1 MDIFMFVFFLLEAV
15 VGLASSV
22 YIMVSLFVT
31 IGYKVYRKS
40 KYGISL
46 YD

>member
-1 MDIFMFVFFLLEAV
+1 MDILVFVFFLFEAV
-15 VGLASSV
+15 VGLASSL
-22 YIMVSLFVT
+22 YIMLSLFVT
-31 IGYKVYRKS
+31 IGYKIYRKS

>member
-1 MDIFMFVFFLLEAV
+1 MDIFMFIFFLLEAV
-15 VGLASSV
+15 VGFASSI
-22 YIMVSLFVT
+22 YILVALIAT
-31 IGYKVYRKS
+31 IGYKIYRKS